1 MKKSILFSIFLFCF
15 LFFYGQNNEIYSK
28 IKINIPDWN
37 QLILLSKAGVN
48 LENLDFSRGNYIIG
62 EFSESEILSIKK
74 LNLNYEILIPDMT
87 QFYHERNKNLSI
99 DDINNKLKTDKS
111 HKSSPSH
118 FHLGSMGGY
127 LTLNE
132 IYTEINEMNQLYP
145 DLISDTIPISSTT
158 TTNGNKIY
166 YVRLEST
173 AQISIQKPQVL
184 LTALTHAREPAGM
197 QQLIYFMWYLLE
209 NYDTN
214 PEVKYLVDHL
224 DLYFI
229 PCVNPDGYLFNQTQ
243 NPNGGGMWRK
253 NRRNNGNNSVGVD
266 LNRNY
271 GYQWGYDNI
280 GSSNVGDDET
290 FRGATPFSE
299 VETQQIKLL
308 CETNQFSLAINNHC
322 YGNMLIYPWGY
333 LPSINPDSSRYR
345 QYAQLLTAENHF
357 IYGTC
362 YEVLNY
368 TANGG
373 SSDWF
378 YGEQTTKNRIIEF
391 SPEAGDSWNGFWP
404 AMDQIEGICHDYL
417 PMNLALLRLALPYAK
432 WNDLSAPVISTTQ
445 TQIPFSITSLGNI
458 ENTTFHVA
466 FHPISS
472 NIASVGDSVT
482 FNNLEVLETLSDSIV
497 IQLNN
502 TIQQGD
508 SIVFE
513 VSVNNGYFTYRD
525 TIVKYFGNITYL
537 INDDCTD
544 ANDWNSPMWNVT
556 AAAFHSPSTSMTDS
570 PNGNYYDSNFSSIQY
585 NNTID
590 LSGCVFAYID
600 YYAKWALEY
609 NFDFVQILIS
619 SDGGNTW
626 IPMASNHSLIG
637 GDFQDTGNPVYHGFQ
652 NEWVHEMIPLTDF
665 IGEQIKI
672 QFTIQSDQA
681 QNYDGF
687 YFDDFHVV
695 KIAGSNESISKPTLD
710 WSLFYRSETQTA
722 VIRVNQEQLPIVI
735 TLFDAKGSVINQ
747 IKMENPYLEIPMNAY
762 SDGIYIFKPE
772 KGSGKKVGKY

>member
-1 MKKSILFSIFLFCF
+1 MKKSILFPVFLFCF
-15 LFFYGQNNEIYSK
+15 LFFYGQNNESYSK
-28 IKINIPDWN
+28 IKINISDWN
-37 QLILLSKAGVN
+37 QLTLLAKSGVN
-48 LENLDFSRGNYIIG
+48 LENLDFSKGAFIIG
-62 EFSESEILSIKK
+62 EFSESEIQSIDN

-87 QFYHERNKNLSI
+87 KFYLERNKNLSI
-99 DDINNKLKTDKS
+99 DAINNKLKTDKNY
-111 HKSSPSH
+111 KLTPSH

-145 DLISDTIPISSTT
+145 DLISDTIPISNTN

-166 YVRLEST
+166 YVKLEST
-173 AQISIQKPQVL
+173 VQMSIQKPQVL

-209 NYDTN
+209 NYNTN

-224 DLYFI
+224 DLYFV
-229 PCVNPDGYLFNQTQ
+229 PCVNPDGYRFNQTQ
-243 NPNGGGMWRK
+243 SPNGGGMWRK
-253 NRRNNGNNSVGVD
+253 NRTFNGNNSWGVD

-280 GSSNVGDDET
+280 GSSNMGDDET
-290 FRGATPFSE
+290 YRGTTPFSE

-333 LPSINPDSSRYR
+333 LPTINPDSALFR
-345 QYAQLLTAENHF
+345 QYAQLLTEQNHF

-432 WNDLSAPVISTTQ
+432 WNDLSAPVVSTTQ

-458 ENTTFHVA
+458 DQSTFHVS
-466 FHPISS
+466 FSPITS
-472 NIASVGDSVT
+472 NILSFGDSVT
-482 FNNLEVLETLSDSIV
+482 FSNMEILETISDSIM
-497 IQLNN
+497 IQLDNS
-502 TIQQGD
+502 IHQGD

-513 VSVNNGYFTYRD
+513 VRVNNGYFTYTD
-525 TIVKYFGNITYL
+525 TVIKYFGNVTYL
-537 INDDCTD
+537 VNDDCTD
-544 ANDWNSPMWNVT
+544 FNAWNSPMWNLT
-556 AAAFHSPSTSMTDS
+556 ASDYHSPSTSITDS
-570 PNGNYYDSNFSSIQY
+570 PNGNYYDSNFSSVQL

-590 LSGCVFAYID
+590 LTGCVYAYLD
-600 YYAKWALEY
+600 FYAKWALEY

-626 IPMASNHSLIG
+626 TPMASNHSLIG
-637 GDFQDTGNPVYHGFQ
+637 GAFQDTGNPVYHGFQ

-672 QFTIQSDQA
+672 QFIIQSDQS

-695 KIAGSNESISKPTLD
+695 KVLTSGVSISEKQKE
-710 WSLFYRSETQTA
+710 WSLFYRAATNSV
-722 VIRVNQEQLPIVI
+722 VIQVTQEQLPLQF
-735 TLFDAKGSVINQ
+735 TLFDAKGSIIHQFLMNNQ
-747 IKMENPYLEIPMNAY
+747 HLEIPMDAY
-762 SDGIYIFKPE
+762 SKGIYIFKPS
-772 KGSGKKVGKY
+772 KGTGKKVGTY